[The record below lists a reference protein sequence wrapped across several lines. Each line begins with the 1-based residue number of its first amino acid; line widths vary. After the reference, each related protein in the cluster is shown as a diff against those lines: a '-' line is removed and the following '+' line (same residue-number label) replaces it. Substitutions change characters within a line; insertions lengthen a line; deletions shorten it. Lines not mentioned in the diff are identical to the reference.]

1 MANFSRI
8 TLILALSGLGLS
20 ACSTNP
26 PEDPRYDNFGTGL
39 PKQHTEHLEP
49 PYPEQPFV
57 PAQAKVS
64 DSDTD
69 GVIDHRDQCDDHKEG
84 VELDN
89 QGCAKLVNSI
99 RSLDL
104 DVEFAS
110 GSTEVEKRYYPNI
123 EELAKLH
130 QQSSEFVV
138 LIEGHTDNTGP
149 RSKNMELSKQRAKA
163 VANSLIS
170 EFKLSHEEVLT
181 KGLGPDNPVAS
192 NDSAEG
198 RQKNRRMV
206 AHLITRDR
214 LLAKHYD
221 VWTVD
226 LGDINKPKKTL
237 FEAM

>member
-1 MANFSRI
+1 MDKISRI
-8 TLILALSGLGLS
+8 TLTLVLAGLGLT
-20 ACSTNP
+20 ACGTNP
-26 PEDPRYDNFGTGL
+26 PEDPRFDSFGSGL
-39 PKQHTEHLEP
+39 PEQHNEDVVP

-57 PAQAKVS
+57 PAQAKIS
-64 DSDTD
+64 DSDSD

-99 RSLDL
+99 RSIDL
-104 DVEFAS
+104 DVEFAT
-110 GSTEVEKRYYPNI
+110 GSAEIEKRYYPAI

-149 RSKNMELSKQRAKA
+149 RSKNIALSKQRAKA
-163 VANSLIS
+163 VANILIS
-170 EFKLSHEEVLT
+170 DFNVSKEQVLT
-181 KGLGPDNPVAS
+181 TGLGPDEPIAS
-192 NDSAEG
+192 NDTSEG

-221 VWTVD
+221 IWTID
-226 LGDINKPKKTL
+226 LGNAEEPKKAL

>member
-1 MANFSRI
+1 MVKISRI
-8 TLILALSGLGLS
+8 TLVLALTGLGLS

-26 PEDPRYDNFGTGL
+26 PEDSRYDNFGTGL
-39 PKQHTEHLEP
+39 PKQHTEHVEP

-69 GVIDHRDQCDDHKEG
+69 GVIDHRDQCDDHLDG
-84 VELDN
+84 IELDN

-104 DVEFAS
+104 DIEFAS
-110 GSTEVEKRYYPNI
+110 GSAAVETRYYPNI
-123 EELAKLH
+123 EKLAKLH
-130 QQSSEFVV
+130 QQSSEFAV

-149 RSKNMELSKQRAKA
+149 RSKNIALSKQRAKA
-163 VANSLIS
+163 VANILIS
-170 EFKLSHEEVLT
+170 EFKVSQDAVLT
-181 KGLGPDNPVAS
+181 TGLGPDQPIAS

-198 RQKNRRMV
+198 KQKNRRMV
-206 AHLITRDR
+206 AHLVTKDR

-221 VWTVD
+221 IWTVD
-226 LGDINKPKKTL
+226 LGVADEPKRVL